1 MQTYGFPPVFRQ
13 DTIMTAIEEISGGQS
28 SLIRWH
34 YLWYVAAA
42 LLVMIA
48 AIVYGNTWFLNW
60 VHVMSGVLWTGI
72 DLFMGFV
79 IGPILR
85 SVSVPV
91 RKEIITRL
99 TPVTLFLLPTL
110 SIITGTAGWFL
121 AVQLGFT
128 ELPWPEFG
136 WIVAALVLV
145 TLMAIQGLGYLL
157 PTSLRVCFELQKPR
171 PDGAKIGRIM
181 SRFYYVV
188 ASQGI
193 MQVVIII
200 VMARLV
206 TGV

>member
-1 MQTYGFPPVFRQ
+1 MATLAGELALPQK
-13 DTIMTAIEEISGGQS
+13 
-28 SLIRWH
+28 LIRWH
-34 YLWYVAAA
+34 YFWYVAAA
-42 LLVMIA
+42 IAVMIA
-48 AIVYGNTWFLNW
+48 AIVIGNLWFLNW
-60 VHVMSGVLWTGI
+60 VHVMSGILWTGI

-85 SVSVPV
+85 RVDIPV
-91 RKEIITRL
+91 RTAILTRL
-99 TPVTLFLLPTL
+99 TPVTVFLLPTL

-121 AVQLGFT
+121 AVDLGLT
-128 ELPWPEFG
+128 KLPWPQLG

-157 PTSLRVCFELQKPR
+157 PTSLRVCLELQKAH
-171 PDGAKIGRIM
+171 PDGRRIGRMM

-188 ASQGI
+188 ASQGV
-193 MQVVIII
+193 MQVTIVV

>member
-1 MQTYGFPPVFRQ
+1 
-13 DTIMTAIEEISGGQS
+13 MTAATAMPSVQVK
-28 SLIRWH
+28 LIRLH
-34 YLWYVAAA
+34 YLWYVGMA
-42 LLVMIA
+42 LAVMVA
-48 AIVYGNTWFLNW
+48 AIVIGNLWLLNW

-85 SVSVPV
+85 RVELPV
-91 RKEIITRL
+91 RKAILTQL

-121 AVQLGFT
+121 AVDLGLT
-128 ELPWPEFG
+128 RLPWPQFG

-145 TLMAIQGLGYLL
+145 TLMTIQGIGYLL
-157 PTSLRVCFELQKPR
+157 PTSLRICLELQKAQ
-171 PDGAKIGRIM
+171 PDGAWIGRVM

-188 ASQGI
+188 ASQGV
-193 MQVVIII
+193 MQVAII
-200 VMARLV
+200 VVMAKLV

>member
-1 MQTYGFPPVFRQ
+1 
-13 DTIMTAIEEISGGQS
+13 MTAATAMPSVQVK
-28 SLIRWH
+28 LIRLH
-34 YLWYVAAA
+34 YLWYVGMA
-42 LLVMIA
+42 LAVMVA
-48 AIVYGNTWFLNW
+48 AIVIGNLWLLNW

-85 SVSVPV
+85 RVELPV
-91 RKEIITRL
+91 RKAILTQL

-121 AVQLGFT
+121 AVDLGLT
-128 ELPWPEFG
+128 RLPWPQFG

-145 TLMAIQGLGYLL
+145 TLMTIQGIGYLL
-157 PTSLRVCFELQKPR
+157 PTSLRICFELQKAQ
-171 PDGAKIGRIM
+171 PDGAWIGRVM

-188 ASQGI
+188 ASQGV
-193 MQVVIII
+193 MQVAIIG
-200 VMARLV
+200 VMAKLV

>member
-1 MQTYGFPPVFRQ
+1 
-13 DTIMTAIEEISGGQS
+13 MTTVESLRGSQK

-42 LLVMIA
+42 LLVMIVAIA
-48 AIVYGNTWFLNW
+48 AGNIWFLNW

-79 IGPILR
+79 IGPIIR
-85 SVSVPV
+85 SVDVPI
-91 RKEIITRL
+91 RQEIITRL
-99 TPVTLFLLPTL
+99 TPVTLFLMPTL
-110 SIITGTAGWFL
+110 SVITGTAGWFL
-121 AVQLGFT
+121 AVDLGLT

-157 PTSLRVCFELQKPR
+157 PTSLRVCFELQKPQ
-171 PDGAKIGRIM
+171 PDGPRIGRMM

-188 ASQGI
+188 ASQGV
-193 MQVVIII
+193 MQVAII
-200 VMARLV
+200 VVMAKLA

>member
-1 MQTYGFPPVFRQ
+1 
-13 DTIMTAIEEISGGQS
+13 MTAATAMPSVQVK
-28 SLIRWH
+28 LIRLH
-34 YLWYVAAA
+34 YLWYVGMA
-42 LLVMIA
+42 LAVMVA
-48 AIVYGNTWFLNW
+48 AIVIGNLWLLNW

-85 SVSVPV
+85 RVELPV
-91 RKEIITRL
+91 RKAILTQL

-121 AVQLGFT
+121 AVDLGLT
-128 ELPWPEFG
+128 RLPWPQFG

-145 TLMAIQGLGYLL
+145 TLMTIQGIGYLL
-157 PTSLRVCFELQKPR
+157 PTSLRICFELQKAQPG
-171 PDGAKIGRIM
+171 GAWIGRVM

-188 ASQGI
+188 ASQGV
-193 MQVVIII
+193 MQVAII
-200 VMARLV
+200 VVMAKLV

>member
-1 MQTYGFPPVFRQ
+1 MATLAE
-13 DTIMTAIEEISGGQS
+13 TSGPRS
-28 SLIRWH
+28 SLVRLH

-42 LLVMIA
+42 LAVMIA
-48 AIVYGNTWFLNW
+48 AIVIGNIWFLNW
-60 VHVMSGVLWTGI
+60 VHVMCGVLWTGI

-85 SVSVPV
+85 QVDVPV
-91 RKEIITRL
+91 RKQILTRL

-110 SIITGTAGWFL
+110 SVITGTAGWFL
-121 AVQLGFT
+121 AVDLGLT
-128 ELPWPEFG
+128 QLPWPEFG

-145 TLMAIQGLGYLL
+145 TLMALQGLGYLL
-157 PTSLRVCFELQKPR
+157 PTSLRVCFELQKPN
-171 PDGAKIGRIM
+171 PDGKKIGRMM
-181 SRFYYVV
+181 SRFYNVV

-193 MQVVIII
+193 MQVAIII

>member
-1 MQTYGFPPVFRQ
+1 MAES
-13 DTIMTAIEEISGGQS
+13 ISEIPGGQS
-28 SLIRWH
+28 RLIRWN

-42 LLVMIA
+42 LLVMIF
-48 AIVYGNTWFLNW
+48 AITYGNYWFLDW

-85 SVSVPV
+85 RVSIPV
-91 RKEIITRL
+91 RKELITRL

-110 SIITGTAGWFL
+110 SVLTGTSGWFL
-121 AVQLGFT
+121 AVQLGFMQ
-128 ELPWPEFG
+128 LPWPQFG
-136 WIVAALVLV
+136 WIAAALVLI
-145 TLMAIQGLGYLL
+145 TLMVIQGLGYLL
-157 PTSLRVCFELQKPR
+157 PTSVRVCLELQKPN
-171 PDGAKIGRIM
+171 PDGQKISRVM

-193 MQVVIII
+193 MQVAII
-200 VMARLV
+200 VVMAKLA

>member
-1 MQTYGFPPVFRQ
+1 MAVGTMVAVTEFRADRQ
-13 DTIMTAIEEISGGQS
+13 

-42 LLVMIA
+42 LLAMVA
-48 AIVYGNTWFLNW
+48 AIVSRNIWFLNW

-79 IGPILR
+79 IGPIIR
-85 SVSVPV
+85 SVDVPV

-121 AVQLGFT
+121 AVELGFT
-128 ELPWPEFG
+128 QLPWPQFG
-136 WIVAALVLV
+136 WIAAALVLV
-145 TLMAIQGLGYLL
+145 TLMTIQGLGYLL
-157 PTSLRVCFELQKPR
+157 PTSVRVCLELMKPR
-171 PDGAKIGRIM
+171 PDGPKIGRMM

-188 ASQGI
+188 ASQGL
-193 MQVVIII
+193 MQVAIIV
-200 VMARLV
+200 VMARLA

>member
-1 MQTYGFPPVFRQ
+1 MEAS
-13 DTIMTAIEEISGGQS
+13 ISEIPGGQP

-42 LLVMIA
+42 LIVMTA
-48 AIVYGNTWFLNW
+48 AIIHGNFWFLDW

-110 SIITGTAGWFL
+110 SILTGTAGWFL
-121 AVQLGFT
+121 AVQRGFT
-128 ELPWPEFG
+128 QLPWPEFG
-136 WIVAALVLV
+136 WIAAALILV

-157 PTSLRVCFELQKPR
+157 PTSLRVCVELQKPK
-171 PDGAKIGRIM
+171 PDGQKIGRMM

-193 MQVVIII
+193 MQVAIII
-200 VMARLV
+200 VMAKLA

>member
-1 MQTYGFPPVFRQ
+1 MATAAATAVQPVP
-13 DTIMTAIEEISGGQS
+13 
-28 SLIRWH
+28 LIRLR

-42 LLVMIA
+42 LAVMVA
-48 AIVYGNTWFLNW
+48 AIEIGSLWFLNW

-85 SVSVPV
+85 RVDVPV
-91 RKEIITRL
+91 RKAILTRL

-110 SIITGTAGWFL
+110 SIVTGTAGWFL
-121 AVQLGFT
+121 AVDLGLT
-128 ELPWPEFG
+128 RLPWPQFD
-136 WIVAALVLV
+136 WIAAALVLV
-145 TLMAIQGLGYLL
+145 ALMTIQGIGYLL
-157 PTSLRVCFELQKPR
+157 PTSLRICLELQKQQ
-171 PDGAKIGRIM
+171 PDGAWIGRTM

-188 ASQGI
+188 ASQGA
-193 MQVVIII
+193 MQVAIIV

>member
-1 MQTYGFPPVFRQ
+1 MATAAATAVQPVP
-13 DTIMTAIEEISGGQS
+13 
-28 SLIRWH
+28 LIRLR

-42 LLVMIA
+42 LAVMVA
-48 AIVYGNTWFLNW
+48 AIVVGNLWFLNW

-85 SVSVPV
+85 RVDVPV
-91 RKEIITRL
+91 RKAILTRL

-110 SIITGTAGWFL
+110 SIVTGTAGWFL
-121 AVQLGFT
+121 AVDLGLT
-128 ELPWPEFG
+128 RLPWPQFD
-136 WIVAALVLV
+136 WIAAALVLV
-145 TLMAIQGLGYLL
+145 ALMTIQGIGYLL
-157 PTSLRVCFELQKPR
+157 PTSLRICLELQKQQ
-171 PDGAKIGRIM
+171 PDGAWIGRTM

-188 ASQGI
+188 ASQGA
-193 MQVVIII
+193 MQVAIIV

>member
-1 MQTYGFPPVFRQ
+1 
-13 DTIMTAIEEISGGQS
+13 MTASISDTRPDPQ
-28 SLIRWH
+28 LIRWR

-48 AIVYGNTWFLNW
+48 AILYGNTWFLNW

-85 SVSVPV
+85 RVSVPV
-91 RKEIITRL
+91 RKEILVRL

-110 SIITGTAGWFL
+110 SVITGTSGWFL
-121 AVQLGFT
+121 AVHLGFT
-128 ELPWPEFG
+128 QMPWPQFG
-136 WIVAALVLV
+136 WIAAALVLI
-145 TLMAIQGLGYLL
+145 TLMTIQGLGYLL
-157 PTSLRVCFELQKPR
+157 PTSVRVCLELQKPD
-171 PDGAKIGRIM
+171 PDGQKIGRMM

-188 ASQGI
+188 ASQGV
-193 MQVVIII
+193 MQVLIII
-200 VMARLV
+200 VMARLA

>member
-1 MQTYGFPPVFRQ
+1 MAAVV
-13 DTIMTAIEEISGGQS
+13 EIPEGQPT
-28 SLIRWH
+28 LIRLH
-34 YLWYVAAA
+34 YLWYVAVA
-42 LLVMIA
+42 LAVMIA
-48 AIVYGNTWFLNW
+48 AIVIGNIWFLNW
-60 VHVMSGVLWTGI
+60 VHVMCGVLWTGI

-85 SVSVPV
+85 SVDIPV
-91 RKEIITRL
+91 RKAIIMRL

-121 AVQLGFT
+121 AVELGFT
-128 ELPWPEFG
+128 QLPWPEFG

-145 TLMAIQGLGYLL
+145 TLMAIQGIGYLL
-157 PTSLRVCFELQKPR
+157 PTSLRVCFELQKPT
-171 PDGAKIGRIM
+171 PDGRKIGRMM

-188 ASQGI
+188 ASQGV
-193 MQVVIII
+193 MQVAIIV